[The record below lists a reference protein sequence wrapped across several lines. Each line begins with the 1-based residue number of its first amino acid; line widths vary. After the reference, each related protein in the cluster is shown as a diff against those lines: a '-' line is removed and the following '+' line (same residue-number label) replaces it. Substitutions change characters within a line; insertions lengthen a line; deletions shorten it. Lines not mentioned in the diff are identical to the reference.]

1 MKPMKKKPTTDLTD
15 YHKARNERMV
25 RKVSEQPLLSPEE
38 SIEQIRRIARQSTQ
52 NLVKPGD

>member
-1 MKPMKKKPTTDLTD
+1 MKKKPTTDLND

-52 NLVKPGD
+52 NLVKSGD